1 MRISAPFKSSNL
13 NLLNPPPTRN
23 LPMKSLK
30 YLLGAALFGS
40 LLSVSAYALNR
51 DNVPAPV
58 VTTPF
63 VKEVVHPSGLMPRH
77 EGVTVN
83 VCLTIDTQGQP
94 HDIRLLAPRDPY
106 LVKQLIPTIAQWR
119 FAPATK
125 DGVPVTMRVILPVK
139 LIAES

>member
-13 NLLNPPPTRN
+13 NLLNPPPMRI

-40 LLSVSAYALNR
+40 FLSVSAYALNR
-51 DNVPAPV
+51 DTVAAPV
-58 VTTPF
+58 VTTPV
-63 VKEVVHPSGLMPRH
+63 VKDIVHPSGLMARH

-83 VCLTIDTQGQP
+83 VCLTVDAQGQP

-106 LVKQLIPTIAQWR
+106 LAKTLIPTISQWR

-125 DGVPVTMRVILPVK
+125 DGVPVSMRVILPVK